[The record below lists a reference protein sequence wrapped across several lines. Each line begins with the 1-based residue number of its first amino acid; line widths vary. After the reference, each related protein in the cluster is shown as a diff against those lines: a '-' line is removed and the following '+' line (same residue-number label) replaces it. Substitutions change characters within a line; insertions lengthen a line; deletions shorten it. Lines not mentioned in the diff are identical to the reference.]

1 MMHIRPL
8 SRPARA
14 QEDGASLNLL
24 VLLITPLLALYG
36 AVGQVLRYVAP
47 GFQKD
52 FIGPEQF

>member
-1 MMHIRPL
+1 MKHLQRI

-14 QEDGASLNLL
+14 QDDSASLNVL
-24 VLLITPLLALYG
+24 VLLIAPLLALYG
-36 AVGQVLRYVAP
+36 AVGQVLRFVAP